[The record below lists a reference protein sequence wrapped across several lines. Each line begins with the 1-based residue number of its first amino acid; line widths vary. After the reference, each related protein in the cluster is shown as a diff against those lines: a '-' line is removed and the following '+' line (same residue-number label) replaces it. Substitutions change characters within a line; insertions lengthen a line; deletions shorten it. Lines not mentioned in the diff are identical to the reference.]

1 MEYFPKKYNPKD
13 LRKRSILDKKKYIN
27 NNIES
32 TFSPNILSS
41 SKKLSYQDFFLIYL
55 KDFFNQK
62 NIIQNPQNFEDW
74 INKLYEQLF
83 IIYWNQLDNIFSS
96 FLFFSKKRQTISQV
110 WSNKLEKH
118 IISRNKKYINANHK
132 ILDCYSSSNH
142 KIYIPDSD
150 LYIYIL
156 EQLRLLREK
165 WKITN
170 ETKIC
175 SIFR

>member
-62 NIIQNPQNFEDW
+62 KIIQNPQNFED
-74 INKLYEQLF
+74 
-83 IIYWNQLDNIFSS
+83 
-96 FLFFSKKRQTISQV
+96 
-110 WSNKLEKH
+110 
-118 IISRNKKYINANHK
+118 
-132 ILDCYSSSNH
+132 
-142 KIYIPDSD
+142 
-150 LYIYIL
+150 
-156 EQLRLLREK
+156 
-165 WKITN
+165 
-170 ETKIC
+170 
-175 SIFR
+175 